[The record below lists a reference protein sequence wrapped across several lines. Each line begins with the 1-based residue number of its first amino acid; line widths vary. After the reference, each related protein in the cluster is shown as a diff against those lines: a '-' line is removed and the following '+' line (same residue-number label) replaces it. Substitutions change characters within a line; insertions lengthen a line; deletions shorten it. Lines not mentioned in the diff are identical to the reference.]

1 MTETLQLEVLHVYCL
16 CYSDTHG
23 TCVLTCG
30 YSFPYW
36 LAGHS

>member
-1 MTETLQLEVLHVYCL
+1 MTETLQLEVLHVYCM

-23 TCVLTCG
+23 TFLTCG